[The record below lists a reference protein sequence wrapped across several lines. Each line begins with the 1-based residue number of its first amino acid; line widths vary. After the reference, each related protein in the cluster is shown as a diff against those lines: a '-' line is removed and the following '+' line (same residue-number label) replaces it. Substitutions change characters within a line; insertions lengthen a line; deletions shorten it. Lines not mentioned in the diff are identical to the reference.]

1 MTRVAVVAAAGA
13 GARGAATENE
23 SVGDGSNLT
32 TSPSHQPAPGE
43 TSGRDADAAVEPEV
57 HSGEESE
64 AESVPPLG
72 YASSDD
78 ASTAEPDLGDD
89 SDDASLQ
96 PLADDGLVSLA
107 PPPLR
112 SEANAP
118 DPGFENSRPPRP
130 HHLGNLTSYVDAF
143 QWLRP
148 VEGPVRINPA
158 QLYPGWWW
166 PPQYGWGIRTD
177 LTYPET
183 RQPPPEER
191 REDDADQ
198 P

>member
-1 MTRVAVVAAAGA
+1 MTRVAVVDAGA

-64 AESVPPLG
+64 SGSVPPLG

-107 PPPLR
+107 PTTLR
-112 SEANAP
+112 SQANAP

>member
-1 MTRVAVVAAAGA
+1 MTRVAVVDAGA

-23 SVGDGSNLT
+23 GVDDGSNLT

-118 DPGFENSRPPRP
+118 DPGFENSWPPRP
-130 HHLGNLTSYVDAF
+130 HRLT
-143 QWLRP
+143 
-148 VEGPVRINPA
+148 
-158 QLYPGWWW
+158 
-166 PPQYGWGIRTD
+166 YGWGIRTG
-177 LTYPET
+177 LTYPETT

>member
-1 MTRVAVVAAAGA
+1 MTRVAVVDAGA

-43 TSGRDADAAVEPEV
+43 TSGREADAAVEPEV

-64 AESVPPLG
+64 SGSVPPLG

-96 PLADDGLVSLA
+96 PLADNVPSVTVAGTTV
-107 PPPLR
+107 R

-118 DPGFENSRPPRP
+118 DPGFENSRPPQP
-130 HHLGNLTSYVDAF
+130 HRLDNLTSH
-143 QWLRP
+143 
-148 VEGPVRINPA
+148 A
-158 QLYPGWWW
+158 QLYPAWLWLS
-166 PPQYGWGIRTD
+166 PYPVRYGWGRRTD

>member
-1 MTRVAVVAAAGA
+1 MTRVAVVDAGA

-64 AESVPPLG
+64 SVPPLG

-107 PPPLR
+107 PTTLR
-112 SEANAP
+112 SQANAP

>member
-1 MTRVAVVAAAGA
+1 MTRVAVVDAGA
-13 GARGAATENE
+13 GARGTATENE

-89 SDDASLQ
+89 SDDASSQ
-96 PLADDGLVSLA
+96 PLADDVPSVTIAGTTV
-107 PPPLR
+107 R

-118 DPGFENSRPPRP
+118 DPGFENSRVPQP
-130 HHLGNLTSYVDAF
+130 HRLGNLTSH
-143 QWLRP
+143 
-148 VEGPVRINPA
+148 A
-158 QLYPGWWW
+158 QLYPAWLWLS
-166 PPQYGWGIRTD
+166 PYPVRYGWGRRTD

-183 RQPPPEER
+183 RQPPGER

>member
-1 MTRVAVVAAAGA
+1 MTRVAVVDAGA
-13 GARGAATENE
+13 SARGAATENE
-23 SVGDGSNLT
+23 GVDDGSNLT

-107 PPPLR
+107 PTTLR
-112 SEANAP
+112 SQANAP

-130 HHLGNLTSYVDAF
+130 HQLGNLTSYVDAF